1 MKQVKIFAD
10 FHVGNNLDSEL
21 LLEAMEAAIR
31 DVLYDKNAEWEIANF
46 GDVIESIDV
55 SRIGDQYE

>member
-1 MKQVKIFAD
+1 
-10 FHVGNNLDSEL
+10 
-21 LLEAMEAAIR
+21 MEAAIR